1 MDIEDTLI
9 FKKCEWL
16 LGFPQ
21 FRARDNYGCYNM
33 VNLDDY
39 VYTYQSSLNLENT
52 ESLIDI
58 MLYNKK
64 RVEF

>member
-1 MDIEDTLI
+1 
-9 FKKCEWL
+9 
-16 LGFPQ
+16 
-21 FRARDNYGCYNM
+21 M

-64 RVEF
+64 RVEFQSILIINVLIKLALKNTNIY